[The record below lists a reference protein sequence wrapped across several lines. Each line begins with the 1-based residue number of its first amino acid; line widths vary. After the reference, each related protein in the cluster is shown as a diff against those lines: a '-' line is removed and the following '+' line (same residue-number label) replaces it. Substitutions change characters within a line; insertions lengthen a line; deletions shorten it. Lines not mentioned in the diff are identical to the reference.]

1 MALTLSPALAIR
13 PPVRR
18 GSPLPSPSYTYGTAI
33 GGALDLPEPTG
44 PPDFA
49 QRAKEL
55 NADQL
60 IVKITNSFGFDLP
73 ISYNS
78 NSGSPTIIGNPGAG
92 IFGRAQSTNLALPRN
107 FAGGST
113 SMLCLIYIPNYPVN
127 PTESLLSGAIFIGKT
142 YNPANSKIE
151 VSFDSPSG
159 YRPAVDVSYVDGYG
173 IPITCYCSGVPVTG
187 CNIPLFRTGRTCKN
201 QGPGDRVICYNP
213 KKTVNDGPA
222 DDFFQPCQGAAYTY
236 PNDHTANG
244 FGKCDAGD
252 IQCCVGVSSFSLSID
267 NSTASAICKLS

>member
-1 MALTLSPALAIR
+1 MALTLTSALAIR

-44 PPDFA
+44 PPDPA
-49 QRAKEL
+49 QRAKAL
-55 NADQL
+55 DVDQL
-60 IVKITNSFGFDLP
+60 TVRITNSFGFDLP

-78 NSGSPTIIGNPGAG
+78 NQGSPTIIGNPGAG
-92 IFGRAQSTNLALPRN
+92 IFRRAQSTNLALPRN
-107 FAGGST
+107 FAGA
-113 SMLCLIYIPNYPVN
+113 V
-127 PTESLLSGAIFIGKT
+127 FIGKT
-142 YNPANSKIE
+142 YDPANSKIE
-151 VSFDSPSG
+151 VSFDPVSG

-173 IPITCYCSGVPVTG
+173 IPITCSCSGVTVTG

-244 FGKCDAGD
+244 FGKCDAGN
-252 IQCCVGVSSFSLSID
+252 IQCCVGVPCPSPRQQHGKRDLLDLLGYGNETEIPD
-267 NSTASAICKLS
+267 GLC